1 LYRPAFIHNQAQS
14 MQAPLQKDTV
24 RRIRRALLAWYS
36 RNARELPWRS
46 TRDPYA
52 VWVSEIMLQ
61 QTRIDQ
67 GTPYFTRFMDAFPT
81 VQALAAASED
91 AVLKQW
97 EGLGYYSRARN
108 LHRAAKAVV
117 SEQEGAFPETA
128 EGWRALPGVGR
139 YTAGAIAS
147 IAFNEPVPVLDG
159 NVKRVLTRLLDI
171 TQPIDQSRT
180 EQRLWALVEALVSPR
195 RPGDFNQAM
204 MELGAMVCVPKAPL
218 CTTCPLRKVC
228 RSAARGTQTERP
240 VKRKKAATPHYEIVV
255 AAIEKNERFLLGKR
269 PPKGL
274 LGGLWEFPG
283 GAAQS
288 GETHKQALKREI
300 REKLGV
306 GIRVGGLAAVVNH
319 AYSHFKVTLNVY
331 RCTVESGTP
340 QPKSHTALKWVPR
353 AHFDR
358 YAFPKANHK
367 FLDVL

>member
-1 LYRPAFIHNQAQS
+1 

-24 RRIRRALLAWYS
+24 RRIRRALLAWYG

-46 TRDPYA
+46 THDPYA

-67 GTPYFTRFMDAFPT
+67 GTPYFTRFIAAFPT

-108 LHRAAKAVV
+108 LHRAAKTVV
-117 SEQEGAFPETA
+117 SGHEGAFPQTA

-159 NVKRVLTRLLDI
+159 NVKRVLARLFDI
-171 TQPIDQSRT
+171 AQPIDQSST

-240 VKRKKAATPHYEIVV
+240 VKRKKGATPHYEIVV
-255 AAIEKNERFLLGKR
+255 AAIEKNGRFLLGKR
-269 PPKGL
+269 PPNGL

-283 GAAQS
+283 GKVQAR
-288 GETHKQALKREI
+288 ETHEQALEREI
-300 REKLGV
+300 REELGV
-306 GIRVGGLAAVVNH
+306 DIRVGGLAAVVNH

-331 RCTVESGTP
+331 RCTLESGTP
-340 QPKSHTALKWVPR
+340 QPKSHIALKWVPR